1 MAKKAKFK
9 YKEGQSVKFRFYDGS
24 VHDGIIKTADYRNND
39 VNYLPTE
46 YSQCMYT
53 CHVPDNSGVY
63 SRGYMVYTITENMIK
78 NNINDSVK
86 ITPLEN
92 YIEPADDLEID
103 DSTELRQAISKQ
115 REFVNGKVKN

>member
-1 MAKKAKFK
+1 
-9 YKEGQSVKFRFYDGS
+9 
-24 VHDGIIKTADYRNND
+24 
-39 VNYLPTE
+39 
-46 YSQCMYT
+46 MYT